1 LFSQARGE
9 FGSIRYGALCRQ
21 CGVEVN
27 RSREGRFGRSSAQKY
42 QSRYNSL
49 SLSLLEY
56 IVRDGN
62 GLKSALRNMANWV
75 GHRYDEY
82 GEDTPYGVTP
92 SFYDTSL
99 S

>member
-1 LFSQARGE
+1 
-9 FGSIRYGALCRQ
+9 
-21 CGVEVN
+21 
-27 RSREGRFGRSSAQKY
+27 
-42 QSRYNSL
+42 
-49 SLSLLEY
+49 
-56 IVRDGN
+56 VRDGN

-99 S
+99 SQWAVILSVQVHTDSVLVPVVCIDRRRSVIRLEERTAHDASILQVCERNGRIIDDD